1 MNRKFFETVGNMKH
15 VKHLEE
21 GFNIDF
27 NLMFTKSTSI
37 HREMAKRPIFI
48 ITGNFQKTRL
58 FNIPIKPPNLQNFKC
73 LLFFLFAS
81 SRKNIFKLKFGQKRL

>member
-15 VKHLEE
+15 GKHLEE
-21 GFNIDF
+21 GCDIDF
-27 NLMFTKSTSI
+27 NFMFTKSTSI
-37 HREMAKRPIFI
+37 HREMAKRPIFK

-58 FNIPIKPPNLQNFKC
+58 FNIPMKPPILRHLKC

-81 SRKNIFKLKFGQKRL
+81 SRKTHSN